1 MSSLYTIDFLQGEGI
16 PAKSRP
22 GQIVRSSLPFLVLV
36 IGALVLA
43 GSYISDGM
51 VLEQLHT
58 KLASYTEEGEWGE
71 ITRFLQEN
79 QQQQKSLQGILT
91 EATQSVSYHRQWTGI
106 LVGVI
111 EVLPEELLLNRVEV
125 QRQSMREKETNAD
138 GKPVDVIWYQYTLK
152 IGTESSQGLEANAAI
167 QAFVRTLRSSDFL
180 ASAID
185 EISVVSRQ
193 NDNNNH
199 MQYQIDCVCKRARSG
214 SGR

>member
-1 MSSLYTIDFLQGEGI
+1 MNSLYTIDFLKGEGI

-43 GSYISDGM
+43 GSYISNGVM
-51 VLEQLHT
+51 LEQLQA

-71 ITRFLQEN
+71 ITHFLQEN
-79 QQQQKSLQGILT
+79 QQQQKALQGILA
-91 EATQSVSYHRQWTGI
+91 EVSQSVSYHRQWTGI

-125 QRQSMREKETNAD
+125 QRQSVREKETDAD

-152 IGTESSQGLEANAAI
+152 IGTESSQGLEANAVI
-167 QAFVRTLRSSDFL
+167 QEFVQTLRASDFL
-180 ASAID
+180 ASVID

-199 MQYQIDCVCKRARSG
+199 MQYQIDCVFKRARSD

>member
-1 MSSLYTIDFLQGEGI
+1 MNSLYTIDFLKGEGL

-22 GQIVRSSLPFLVLV
+22 GHIVRSSLPFLALL

-43 GSYISDGM
+43 GSYISNGV
-51 VLEQLHT
+51 VLEQLQT

-91 EATQSVSYHRQWTGI
+91 EVTQSVSYHRQWTGI

-111 EVLPEELLLNRVEV
+111 EVLPEELLLNCLEV
-125 QRQSMREKETNAD
+125 QRQSMREKETDAD

-152 IGTESSQGLEANAAI
+152 IGTESSQGLEANAVI
-167 QAFVRTLRSSDFL
+167 QEFVRTLRASDFL
-180 ASAID
+180 VSAID

-199 MQYQIDCVCKRARSG
+199 MQYQIDCVFKRARSD